1 MEEYL
6 YLDLESDEG
15 KEFLRLSYEFL
26 NDPICTFKDPNKNCD
41 IIEIFKT
48 NGTYYLEMNYFF
60 SCKYY
65 LHTVRIPDNW
75 FKSIIRNNKL
85 NDLLKDE

>member
-6 YLDLESDEG
+6 YLDLESDNG

-26 NDPICTFKDPNKNCD
+26 NDPICTFIDPNKNCD
-41 IIEIFKT
+41 IIEIFKL
-48 NGTYYLEMNYFF
+48 NETYYLEMNYFLNG
-60 SCKYY
+60 KYY

-75 FKSIIRNNKL
+75 FKSRIRDKKL
-85 NDLLKDE
+85 NNLLKDE